1 MFLMVTAS
9 QLNDTAISFSPVYPS
24 SSPSF
29 TCGEKNT
36 SSPPPPLLATLFIR
50 LLALIPVKGK
60 FCNAWL
66 LNLISLFLIPH
77 SVIKLMVCV
86 PSASLFTCA
95 YPSFIESSRS
105 LNPGREGCFFG
116 CTVQPPSP
124 TAVSYCKRNCFAPR
138 VWERKKKDRIK
149 QVTVIAFFISIG
161 KKKGGTRENSRVT
174 ERCHLCVLL

>member
-9 QLNDTAISFSPVYPS
+9 QLNDTAILFSPVYPS

-29 TCGEKNT
+29 TWGEKNIKLP
-36 SSPPPPLLATLFIR
+36 PPPPLLATLFIR

-105 LNPGREGCFFG
+105 LNPGSSRCFFG

-124 TAVSYCKRNCFAPR
+124 TAVSYCRRSRFATR
-138 VWERKKKDRIK
+138 AWKESRDKTR
-149 QVTVIAFFISIG
+149 VTVIAFCHFQRQER
-161 KKKGGTRENSRVT
+161 GGTRE
-174 ERCHLCVLL
+174 

>member
-138 VWERKKKDRIK
+138 VWERKKRQDKTSHCDCIFHFHWEEKRGDK
-149 QVTVIAFFISIG
+149 
-161 KKKGGTRENSRVT
+161 RE
-174 ERCHLCVLL
+174 